1 MAKKTSRVLPVIVIA
16 QFLCTSLW
24 FAGNAVIPDLAREF
38 NLSKTALGHILSAVQ
53 FGFIVGTLS
62 YALFSL
68 ADRFSPAKIFFFSAL
83 AAAGFNLAMA
93 FNEQNISSLLALR
106 FFTGFF
112 LAGIY
117 PVGMKIAADYYD
129 KGLGKALGFLVGALV
144 LGTAFPHLL
153 KSLSTT
159 LPWKTVLYF
168 TSGLSVTGGLLILSF
183 VPNGPYRKI
192 GQRLNISA
200 VFSVFRNKTFRSASF
215 GYFGHMW
222 ELYTFWAFVPVIL
235 AYYQKVH
242 PQLNINIPL
251 LSFLVIA
258 LGGLACVAGGY
269 ISQKTG
275 TRKTAFLALFCSGCC
290 CLLSAFAFHWPV
302 EVFIPFLIFWGLVV
316 IADSPLF
323 STLVAQNAPA
333 ATKGTALT
341 IVTCIGFSITILSIE
356 LINTLSG
363 YINEQFLYL
372 FLAPGPVIGLVYMLK
387 TKDNSLKYSKLAA
400 LYTYLLKPAKRRQAL
415 KEINFYRSFLPPA
428 SLIFDIGANDGHK
441 TVAFAA
447 IATKVIAC
455 EPDPHNLSILNTSF
469 RNKKNIIIEPF
480 AVTDHA
486 GTTNL
491 YIHEPG
497 SALNTVNPGFK
508 KILETE
514 NNGRWA
520 TPVKFS
526 GEVIEVNTTTLD
538 ALITKHG
545 LPQMIKIDVEGNE
558 KNVLR
563 GLTHAVNYISFEV
576 LLPEF
581 SADAIACMDMLIQL
595 NNNTRFNYA
604 IEEELVL
611 PDFITYEDFKKL
623 LLNISINHFEV
634 IASGV

>member
-1 MAKKTSRVLPVIVIA
+1 MAKKTSLVLPVIVIA

-38 NLSKTALGHILSAVQ
+38 DLGNTALGHILSAVQ

-62 YALFSL
+62 YALLSL
-68 ADRFSPAKIFFFSAL
+68 ADRFSPSKVFFFSAV
-83 AAAGFNLAMA
+83 AAACSNFAMS
-93 FNEQNISSLLALR
+93 FNEQSISSLLALR
-106 FFTGFF
+106 FITGFF

-153 KSLSTT
+153 KNFTT
-159 LPWKTVLYF
+159 ALPWKTVLYF
-168 TSGLSVTGGLLILSF
+168 TSGLSITGGLLILSF
-183 VPNGPYRKI
+183 VPNGPYRKT
-192 GQRLNISA
+192 GQRLNVNA
-200 VFSVFRNKTFRSASF
+200 VFNIFRDKTFRSASF

-235 AYYQKVH
+235 STYQ
-242 PQLNINIPL
+242 QLHQQQSINAPV

-269 ISQKTG
+269 ISQKAG
-275 TRKTAFLALFCSGCC
+275 TKRTAFLALFMSGCC

-302 EVFIPFLIFWGLVV
+302 EIFIPFLVFWGLVV

-341 IVTCIGFSITILSIE
+341 IVTCIGFSITIISIE
-356 LINTLSG
+356 LINTLAG
-363 YINEQFLYL
+363 YINGRYLYL
-372 FLAPGPVIGLVYMLK
+372 FLAPGPVIGLFFMLK
-387 TKDNSLKYSKLAA
+387 TKDNRLKYSGLAA
-400 LYTYLLKPAKRRQAL
+400 LYNYFFKPAKRKQAL
-415 KEINFYRSFLPPA
+415 KEISFYRSFLPPC

-447 IATKVIAC
+447 IATKVVAC
-455 EPDPHNLSILNTSF
+455 EPDPYNLSVLKTRFS
-469 RNKKNIIIEPF
+469 NKKNIIIEPF
-480 AVTDHA
+480 AVTDHS
-486 GTTNL
+486 GTTNF
-491 YIHEPG
+491 YIHKPG
-497 SALNTVNPGFK
+497 SALNTINPGFK
-508 KILETE
+508 KILETD

-520 TPVKFS
+520 TPIEFS
-526 GEVIEVNTTTLD
+526 GKVIAVNTTTLD

-545 LPQMIKIDVEGNE
+545 LPGFIKIDVEGNE
-558 KNVLR
+558 RNVLS
-563 GLTHAVNYISFEV
+563 GLTHPINYISFEV

-581 SADAIACMDMLIQL
+581 LADAIACMDRLMQL
-595 NNNTRFNYA
+595 NKNTFFNYA
-604 IEEELVL
+604 IEEELIL
-611 PDFITYEDFKKL
+611 PGFISCEDFKKL
-623 LLNISINHFEV
+623 LYTLSINHFEI
-634 IASGV
+634 IAAGS